1 MIVMLAL
8 PTSVNLIL
16 DVVIQP
22 FLAMIMMLVPLILA
36 VLPEDA
42 FLHLLTAMI
51 KTHVQLILATKK
63 KDVYMLM

>member
-8 PTSVNLIL
+8 PTSVNVIL

-22 FLAMIMMLVPLILA
+22 FLAMIKMLVPLILA
-36 VLPEDA
+36 VLPEDV
-42 FLHLLTAMI
+42 FLHLLAAMI